1 MVTRSVNRTNIMPT
15 ANIDL
20 MNVHEKNKNIQC
32 RVDDLQNTA
41 KQLILNNLK
50 TNNRHDADMRK
61 IKREFK
67 ETVAKDE

>member
-1 MVTRSVNRTNIMPT
+1 MNIMPT